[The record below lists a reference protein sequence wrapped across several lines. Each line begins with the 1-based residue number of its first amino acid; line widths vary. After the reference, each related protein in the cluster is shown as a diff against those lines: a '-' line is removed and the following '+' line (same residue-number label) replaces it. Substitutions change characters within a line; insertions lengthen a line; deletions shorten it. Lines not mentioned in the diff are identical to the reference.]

1 MICSQCGN
9 SLAEGAAACPRC
21 GSPVYGGGS
30 GAAGGGHAG
39 GAQAFNF
46 NVARWSQAEKITGV
60 ASLILLISLFLPWF
74 TVSFK
79 APGLGGA
86 LKGTSL
92 SASGSGMDAHGYLWL
107 VFIVCLAVLVLLVL
121 QAGFGTLPFSLPV
134 GLGAVLLGATAL
146 NLLLVLVAFFVKPGG
161 DGADLL
167 GAGLS
172 IGWAWGAFVGLL
184 AAIVA
189 CVPLALPG
197 MRARSGAAV

>member
-9 SLAEGAAACPRC
+9 SLAEGVAACPRC
-21 GSPVYGGGS
+21 GSPVYGGG
-30 GAAGGGHAG
+30 GGGSTG
-39 GAQAFNF
+39 GPQAFSF
-46 NVARWSQAEKITGV
+46 NAARWSQAEKITGV

-79 APGLGGA
+79 APSLGGV
-86 LKGTSL
+86 KGTSL

-121 QAGFGTLPFSLPV
+121 QAGFTTLPFSLPV
-134 GLGAVLLGATAL
+134 GAGAVLLGATAL

-161 DGADLL
+161 DGADIL

-184 AAIVA
+184 AAIAA

-197 MRARSGAAV
+197 MRARSGSAVG